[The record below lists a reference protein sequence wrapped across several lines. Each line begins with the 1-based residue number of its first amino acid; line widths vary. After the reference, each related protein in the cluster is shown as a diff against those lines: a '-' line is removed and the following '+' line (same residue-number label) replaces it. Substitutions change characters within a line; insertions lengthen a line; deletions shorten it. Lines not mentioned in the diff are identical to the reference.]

1 MGMTIEESK
10 RNLSHAIKWNDRPT
24 NESMMIAIDTMHKY
38 QKIQEIIAD
47 WRSDGGA
54 FEMSEN
60 YWLRLIS
67 EVIEDGKID
76 RC

>member
-1 MGMTIEESK
+1 MPIEEYMK
-10 RNLSHAIKWNDRPT
+10 VLQEVPKVMPITK
-24 NESMMIAIDTMHKY
+24 ESINVALETMRKY

-54 FEMSEN
+54 FEMSES

-67 EVIEDGKID
+67 EVVEDG
-76 RC
+76 